1 MKICLSQGSSGSIAW
16 DQILYMSTLLWN
28 VIWGTGVK
36 DTDDVGCRMH
46 SLSIVVLQ
54 VHTPEHSLKQR
65 IYYLKVSVCQ
75 KSRSSLLACLS
86 LRVSQEA
93 ANKSNAGLCSP
104 QGWTHSGGC
113 WQPLHPHWLLAD
125 DICSLPYGPL
135 HKAHDMAGSLPQKL
149 SSKREIER
157 EKVSKT
163 G

>member
-1 MKICLSQGSSGSIAW
+1 MKVCLSQGSSGSTW
-16 DQILYMSTLLWN
+16 DQILFVSTLLWD

-36 DTDDVGCRMH
+36 DKGDVGCRMH

-54 VHTPEHSLKQR
+54 VHTPEHSLKQC
-65 IYYLKVSVCQ
+65 IYFLKVSVCQ
-75 KSRSSLLACLS
+75 KFRSSLLACLS

-93 ANKSNAGLCSP
+93 ANKSKAELSSP
-104 QGWTHSGGC
+104 QGWTHPGGC

-149 SSKREIER
+149 SSKREKER
-157 EKVSKT
+157 EKASKT